1 MLQNANFSAYQD
13 DSISLEWSLG
23 DTIQLDD
30 EGKKSHTNEIEK
42 SKWWDF
48 MNEHLRDIFKSRKD
62 RNNLL
67 VNRRDIINKSIMRGF
82 KKFFVNL
89 LAPKNDIQSNI
100 PKRYKLASKQ
110 NLAERAEKLGLMNLK
125 PNEASQNDFE
135 ELICWLGYPK
145 ITKKVRNFFNSK
157 NLEINILSDTLS
169 NYSHQKLYQM
179 LEKDSFKV
187 LLSYFIYNGKD
198 QFMSSIGFGT
208 YERETLNHCDYKYV
222 YIRIIRFIFHNL
234 T

>member
-1 MLQNANFSAYQD
+1 MLQNANFGAYQD

-23 DTIQLDD
+23 DTIKLDD

-110 NLAERAEKLGLMNLK
+110 SLAERAEKLGLMNLK

-157 NLEINILSDTLS
+157 NLEINILFD
-169 NYSHQKLYQM
+169 
-179 LEKDSFKV
+179 V
-187 LLSYFIYNGKD
+187 
-198 QFMSSIGFGT
+198 
-208 YERETLNHCDYKYV
+208 V
-222 YIRIIRFIFHNL
+222 
-234 T
+234 

>member
-1 MLQNANFSAYQD
+1 MLQKRNIDTYQED
-13 DSISLEWSLG
+13 NISLEWSLG
-23 DTIQLDD
+23 DMTQLDNED
-30 EGKKSHTNEIEK
+30 KTSHTDEIEK

-48 MNEHLRDIFKSRKD
+48 MNEHLRGIFKSRKD

-89 LAPKNDIQSNI
+89 LAPKHDISSHT

-110 NLAERAEKLGLMNLK
+110 SLAERAEKLGLMNLK
-125 PNEASQNDFE
+125 PNEVSQNDFE

-169 NYSHQKLYQM
+169 NYSHQKLYQI
-179 LEKDSFKV
+179 LEKESFKV
-187 LLSYFIYNGKD
+187 LLSYFMYNGKD
-198 QFMSSIGFGT
+198 QFMNSIGFGT
-208 YERETLNHCDYKYV
+208 YEREPLNHYDYK
-222 YIRIIRFIFHNL
+222 
-234 T
+234 

>member
-1 MLQNANFSAYQD
+1 MIQKRNLDTYQD
-13 DSISLEWSLG
+13 DNISLEWSLG
-23 DTIQLDD
+23 DMTQLDD
-30 EGKKSHTNEIEK
+30 EDKASHSDEIEK
-42 SKWWDF
+42 SKWWNF
-48 MNEHLRDIFKSRKD
+48 MKEHLGGIFKSKKNK
-62 RNNLL
+62 NNLL

-89 LAPKNDIQSNI
+89 LGPKNDIPSNI

-110 NLAERAEKLGLMNLK
+110 SLVERAEKLGLMDLK
-125 PNEASQNDFE
+125 PNEVSQNDFE

-169 NYSHQKLYQM
+169 SYSHQKLYHM

-198 QFMSSIGFGT
+198 QFMESIGFDT
-208 YERETLNHCDYKYV
+208 YKREPLNHNDYKYV
-222 YIRIIRFIFHNL
+222 YIRIIRFIFHHL